1 MSAVRMNRSMIVA
14 VFGGGAPAA
23 EQDKWLSDNSR
34 VYIRVSAEVLK
45 VLKSLKFIFL
55 NLRP

>member
-1 MSAVRMNRSMIVA
+1 MQSIYIYIVFLL
-14 VFGGGAPAA
+14 VVMKKNIRG
-23 EQDKWLSDNSR
+23 NT
-34 VYIRVSAEVLK
+34 RVSAEVLK